1 MNISLKLKN
10 FKKISSQIELKDF
23 DRVNY
28 FVGKNGSGK
37 SSILNALSFLNDET
51 NATHF
56 FKIDSVVNLQI
67 NEKEHK
73 LVWINTNPNHVEK
86 RASLNI
92 ELYVFDDNGNE
103 KGANGIFRHKFNYD
117 SVGKD
122 QLNFINETAN
132 YLGFTPIKAER
143 IIDNNDPWSDD
154 VGKRVFKQDEVLL
167 NLNFLSQ
174 GFKAFN
180 DIRSIILNFTSNI
193 NTKQISNTDAIFVII
208 EEPENNLHPELQ
220 KKVPNYFDQILNEI
234 PLEIRDKIFFFVST
248 HSPFLIGSSANYENQ
263 KVYLISDGSPM
274 DLELKKT
281 NISSGYNGI
290 QCSWIVAQMLGSDIT
305 DFGYPENYCILEE
318 YSLQLI
324 LEGLKSKKLI
334 KNIQFVS
341 ASGAMRVVNFSE
353 TINEILNL
361 NTLVKCNP
369 YYFDKYQI
377 IIDSLEEFAPKEKER
392 IEKVKSNIGSRF
404 IELKEHSLEDYYKNI
419 DVEIY
424 KNAIE
429 EIATA
434 KGREKGIPKSKY
446 ANQILNQINTKE
458 EFSKLFNN
466 ELNFL
471 LK

>member
-1 MNISLKLKN
+1 MNISFKLKN

-23 DRVNY
+23 DRINY

-51 NATHF
+51 NAVHF
-56 FKIDSVVNLQI
+56 FKKDSIVNLKI
-67 NEKEHK
+67 NEKEHS
-73 LVWINTNPNHVEK
+73 LVWVDTNPNHVGK
-86 RASLNI
+86 IISLNI
-92 ELYVFDDNGNE
+92 NLYVFDSNGNE
-103 KGANGIFRHKFNYD
+103 KGANGISRHSFNYD

-122 QLNFINETAN
+122 QLNFINETAE
-132 YLGFTPIKAER
+132 YLGFTTIKAER
-143 IIDNNDPWSDD
+143 IIDNDDPWSNDI
-154 VGKRVFKQDEVLL
+154 GKRVFKQDEVLL

-180 DIRSIILNFTSNI
+180 DIRSIILYSVSNI
-193 NTKQISNTDAIFVII
+193 DPKHISTIDGIFVII
-208 EEPENNLHPELQ
+208 EEAENNLHPELQ
-220 KKVPNYFDQILNEI
+220 KKIPNYFNQILNEI
-234 PLEIRDKIFFFVST
+234 PLEIRNKIFFFVST
-248 HSPFLIGSSANYENQ
+248 HSPFLIGTSANYENQ
-263 KVYLISDGSPM
+263 KVYLMSDGSPI
-274 DLELKKT
+274 DLDLKET

-324 LEGLKSKKLI
+324 LEGLKSKNLI

-341 ASGAMRVVNFSE
+341 ASGAMRLVNFSE

-361 NTLVKCNP
+361 NTLIKCNP
-369 YYFDKYQI
+369 YYFDKYRI

-392 IEKVKSNIGSRF
+392 IEKIKSNIGARF
-404 IELKEHSLEDYYKNI
+404 TELNEHSLEDYYKNI
-419 DVEIY
+419 DAEIY
-424 KNAIE
+424 KSAIE

-446 ANQILNQINTKE
+446 ANIILNKINTKE
-458 EFSKLFNN
+458 DFSILFNN
-466 ELNFL
+466 ELDFL